1 MRLNS
6 RKPRINHPGFQ
17 RNNNGYN
24 PNPGEVGNFTG
35 LGDLGMQPRFDPY
48 SPPGDGRGRFGQV
61 EVVVVMVGGRGRG
74 RGSIDCSGDP
84 YPNHETPNILSI
96 IMICS
101 FGLHRTLSRHER

>member
-1 MRLNS
+1 
-6 RKPRINHPGFQ
+6 
-17 RNNNGYN
+17 
-24 PNPGEVGNFTG
+24 
-35 LGDLGMQPRFDPY
+35 MQPRFDPY